1 MRCFGSGWRF
11 VVAHPAG
18 MLTVRHFARY
28 IDASGGCGIYY
39 RRGSRFGRNGSQFEQ
54 RRVFH
59 RHSRLSRPQKQVTF
73 LPYYRYLSLNAVIPD
88 SSFGKSMR
96 SCIFFSWN
104 HFHSSAAWNLINFDA
119 NIAFSCRH
127 RQEKMAIIIIIIAIY
142 EKKSE
147 ETAVSPDFLYYKS
160 ACWLYFFEW
169 NIGNIVTIVV
179 ATLLSALISTRLR
192 TLLLSTCL
200 LLIIVDVLTCSV

>member
-39 RRGSRFGRNGSQFEQ
+39 RRDSGFGRNSSQFEQ
-54 RRVFH
+54 RRILH

-88 SSFGKSMR
+88 SSFGESMR
-96 SCIFFSWN
+96 SCIFFNWN

-127 RQEKMAIIIIIIAIY
+127 RQENMAIII
-142 EKKSE
+142 
-147 ETAVSPDFLYYKS
+147 
-160 ACWLYFFEW
+160 
-169 NIGNIVTIVV
+169 
-179 ATLLSALISTRLR
+179 
-192 TLLLSTCL
+192 LLLPYTKKNPRKRLFPRIFCIISQLADYTSSNGTSVTLSPL
-200 LLIIVDVLTCSV
+200 LLPPCWAPWLAPGWGPCCWAPACCWAL